1 MPAKSNIFGKSIS
14 ELIFISPKIKY
25 IMKKLFYHSYSATSF
40 NIAMLIVR
48 IVFGLI
54 MMRHGWEKLSHFAN
68 KQEKFMNFMGMGP
81 TVSLG
86 LATFAEF
93 FCSLLLILGLFTRL
107 ATIPLLV
114 TVFVILNLH
123 HWEFFGEHELVPCLA
138 TVYLMLL
145 LVGPGKYS
153 LDAQI
158 SKK

>member
-1 MPAKSNIFGKSIS
+1 
-14 ELIFISPKIKY
+14 
-25 IMKKLFYHSYSATSF
+25 MKKLFYHSYSPTAF
-40 NIAMLIVR
+40 NIAMLAVR

-54 MMRHGWEKLSHFAN
+54 MMRHGWQKLSHFASY
-68 KQEKFMNFMGMGP
+68 QHKFMNFMGIG
-81 TVSLG
+81 TTLSLG

-93 FCSLLLILGLFTRL
+93 FCSGLLILGLFTRL

-123 HWEFFGEHELVPCLA
+123 HWAFFGEKELVPALA
-138 TVYLMLL
+138 TAYFALL

>member
-1 MPAKSNIFGKSIS
+1 
-14 ELIFISPKIKY
+14 
-25 IMKKLFYHSYSATSF
+25 MKRLFYHSYSPAAF
-40 NIAMLIVR
+40 NLAMLVVR
-48 IVFGLI
+48 VVFGLL
-54 MMRHGWEKLSHFAN
+54 MMHHGWQKLSHFA
-68 KQEKFMNFMGMGP
+68 EYEHKFMNFMGIGQ
-81 TVSLG
+81 TASLG

-114 TVFVILNLH
+114 TIGVIFNKH
-123 HWEFFGEHELVPCLA
+123 HWQFFGDHELVPALA
-138 TVYLMLL
+138 TAYIVLL